1 MGTPRTMFLLK
12 QNNMNQA
19 ITKSTLSEC
28 GHYVIQVGWSG
39 RVVEI
44 QTRKVV
50 WRLYMG
56 DFECQSEEFICDIMG
71 KQEGIKGFCFF
82 FSYGSSI
89 TATFALEKIIL
100 TVM

>member
-1 MGTPRTMFLLK
+1 MFLLK
-12 QNNMNQA
+12 QNNMSQA

-28 GHYVIQVGWSG
+28 GHCVIQVGRSG

-50 WRLYMG
+50 WRLSMG
-56 DFECQSEEFICDIMG
+56 DFECQSEFICDIML
-71 KQEGIKGFCFF
+71 KQEGIQGFCFF

-100 TVM
+100 TVI